1 MLTWAKYPRYGN
13 ARSETNHLCNVL
25 FLLMTRNT
33 AALAAVSAICLSLIA
48 APASPASTAP
58 AEFEITPPDRVLGS
72 ITRASSGTVSEPIEA
87 PADFTMLGFHW
98 NDGSDPAIAVRISE
112 DGEVWSTWT
121 PVPTQPDG
129 GPEPGSGERRR
140 AAQSNSVSSPVWAGE
155 SRFLQYR
162 TAQSAPGMRIQ
173 LINTEA
179 LAKPAASSGFIDE
192 PGDPIEDPDVD
203 RPRADEQAAGEEEAP
218 PRRPRNEDEEPVKVK
233 GKIAKQVIA
242 RKKWDRG
249 NDCKPRRK
257 SREGDFEG
265 AIVHHTVNANDYSRN
280 ESADMVL
287 GICRFHRNGN
297 GWDDIGYNFVVDKY
311 GQIFEGRAGGLSRS
325 NIGAHA
331 VGFNEQTAGVAN
343 LGTFEK
349 DEQSKDALKT
359 EAALIEELGRIHD
372 FKPDDKVKLVS
383 GGGSGNR
390 YPKGKK
396 VKLNTISGH
405 KDAGQTDCPGS
416 KLYGQLK
423 KLRKLAR

>member
-1 MLTWAKYPRYGN
+1 
-13 ARSETNHLCNVL
+13 
-25 FLLMTRNT
+25 MTRNT
-33 AALAAVSAICLSLIA
+33 AAFAAVSAICLSLIA
-48 APASPASTAP
+48 APASSASTAP
-58 AEFEITPPDRVLGS
+58 AEFEITAPDRVLGS
-72 ITRASSGTVSEPIEA
+72 VTSANSGTVSEPIEA
-87 PADFTMLGFHW
+87 PADFTMLGFRW
-98 NDGSDPAIAVRISE
+98 SDGSDPAIAVRVSE
-112 DGEVWSTWT
+112 DGEDWSTWT

-140 AAQSNSVSSPVWAGE
+140 AAQAKSVSSPVWAGE

-162 TAQSAPGMRIQ
+162 TAQSAPDMRIQ
-173 LINTEA
+173 FINTEA

-192 PGDPIEDPDVD
+192 PTDPLEDPDVD
-203 RPRADEQAAGEEEAP
+203 PPRSDEEAAGEEEDP
-218 PRRPRNEDEEPVKVK
+218 PRRPRDRNEEENEKPVKVR
-233 GKIAKQVIA
+233 GKISKQVIE

-257 SREGDFEG
+257 SREGDFEA

-331 VGFNEQTAGVAN
+331 IGFNEQTVGVAN

-349 DEQSKDALKT
+349 NEQSKEALKT
-359 EAALIEELGRIHD
+359 EGALIKELGRIHD

-383 GGGSGNR
+383 GGGSGNG